1 MIQAAAISAEDPLMQ
16 LLAQC
21 RTEPVVFDDVRSD
34 LCPALEQ
41 AILGRMQ
48 VDRGRKVGSINVGGW
63 KSGEDFF
70 SWPDDAVQELRRTVI
85 QMVGAR
91 SPVVAWAMVNRAG
104 SQHPRHQHRAAILS
118 GVYYVLAG
126 NHDAI
131 TPTIFECPCDGGP
144 GPGRPDQLGRPVRS
158 AARYELEVEPHPGRV
173 VVCRGEAWHRVP
185 PYQGDMPRITIAFDV
200 RR

>member
-1 MIQAAAISAEDPLMQ
+1 MMQ

-21 RTEPVVFDDVRSD
+21 RAEPIVFDDVRPD
-34 LCPALEQ
+34 LCEALEQ
-41 AILGRMQ
+41 VILSRMQ
-48 VDRGRKVGSINVGGW
+48 ADRGRRVGSINVGGW

-70 SWPDDAVQELRRTVI
+70 AWPDESVQQLRRSIVE
-85 QMVGAR
+85 MVGSR
-91 SPVVAWAMVNRAG
+91 TPIAWAMVNRAG

-118 GVYYVLAG
+118 GVYYVAAG
-126 NHDAI
+126 SPDAL

-144 GPGRPDQLGRPVRS
+144 GPGRSDHLGRPVRS

-173 VVCRGEAWHRVP
+173 VLCRGETWHRVP
-185 PYQGDMPRITIAFDV
+185 SYQGDLPRITIAFDV